1 MKPYLRVLAGMF
13 AGITLWLAIVE
24 LIHGNAGP
32 ALVQLI
38 FTVGLVYLAVGK
50 LIREHYLRVAAERDA
65 LAARA
70 EAGHR
75 AFLAGHPAA
84 FAPPPPLPPPS
95 KARRGVVVAVVVAA
109 FFVLIGIVSDIS
121 DGLDAPSE
129 DGAVTTPQSSARATA
144 SAPLTVPMS
153 TEAATTARTVAPA
166 STVAATAK
174 PVSAPTAIMPN
185 VMCMDLQAAQDA
197 IQAAGVFYSR
207 SIDATGE
214 GRAQVW
220 DRSWI
225 VIEQVPVSGAVV
237 GEADAVLS
245 VVKRYEFAGCG

>member
-1 MKPYLRVLAGMF
+1 MF

-24 LIHGNAGP
+24 LIHGNVGQ
-32 ALVQLI
+32 ALVQLM

-50 LIREHYLRVAAERDA
+50 LIREHRSRVKAERDA

-84 FAPPPPLPPPS
+84 FAPPPPPPPPS
-95 KARRGVVVAVVVAA
+95 KVRRGVVIAVVVAA

-121 DGLDAPSE
+121 DGLDSPSE

-144 SAPLTVPMS
+144 STSPVVPTS
-153 TEAATTARTVAPA
+153 TEAATTARTVAPTT
-166 STVAATAK
+166 TVAAGAVSDPAVGGVTSTAA
-174 PVSAPTAIMPN
+174 STAAMPN
-185 VMCMDLQAAQDA
+185 VVCMDLQAAQNV

-207 SIDATGE
+207 SVDATGE
-214 GRAQVW
+214 GRAQVR
-220 DRSWI
+220 DRNWI
-225 VIEQVPVSGAVV
+225 VVAQTPSAGALV
-237 GEADAVLS
+237 GEGDAVLS
-245 VVKRYEFAGCG
+245 VVRESEPSGC